1 MTVIHSIIYLYKL
14 LFANNV
20 LSDIST
26 NEHYSMSQDGPSNDE
41 QWEQILAKLRT
52 DCPKWDT
59 QPSCDQWAALTHY
72 RSIFLQHDPDVRYP
86 MKPAEFDRRV
96 KAKFRDANCGYDYGT
111 DPQTI
116 TDAKMRRRPMITAQE
131 NAQAQENAKV
141 KAQAKAQA
149 QAQAQAKLLSKLLKL
164 HALEPTT
171 AAEFKE
177 YCAKRNIVQTGL

>member
-1 MTVIHSIIYLYKL
+1 
-14 LFANNV
+14 
-20 LSDIST
+20 
-26 NEHYSMSQDGPSNDE
+26 MSQDGPSNDE

-59 QPSCDQWAALTHY
+59 QPSCDQWAALTRY
-72 RSIFLQHDPDVRYP
+72 RAIFLQHDPGVRYP

-111 DPQTI
+111 DQQTI
-116 TDAKMRRRPMITAQE
+116 TDAKKRRRPMITAQE
-131 NAQAQENAKV
+131 NAQA
-141 KAQAKAQA
+141 KAQA
-149 QAQAQAKLLSKLLKL
+149 QAQAQAQAKVKAQAQAKLLSKLLKL
-164 HALEPTT
+164 HALELTTT